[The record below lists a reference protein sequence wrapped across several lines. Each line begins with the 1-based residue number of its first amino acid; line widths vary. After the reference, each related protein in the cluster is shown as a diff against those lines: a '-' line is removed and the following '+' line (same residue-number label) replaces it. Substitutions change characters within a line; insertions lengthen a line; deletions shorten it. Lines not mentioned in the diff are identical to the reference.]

1 MSLIKNLGGRPLIYE
16 STEENFNKVLE
27 LCKSYFD
34 SEELITKP
42 PTVTG
47 LTLHL
52 GFESKDTLYSYA
64 KKEGFSYSIKRALL
78 KIEEY
83 HEIATAGGDKCTGN
97 IFILKNFGWKDTQ
110 NIDHSGNVSNLPPE
124 IKFIDAE
131 DEN

>member
-1 MSLIKNLGGRPLIYE
+1 MENLGGRPPIYE
-16 STEENFNKVLE
+16 PTEENFAKVAE
-27 LCKSYFD
+27 LCLSYFKKD
-34 SEELITKP
+34 ENDLFSNP

-64 KKEGFSYSIKRALL
+64 KKDGFSYPIKRALL
-78 KIEEY
+78 NIEQY

-110 NIDHSGNVSNLPPE
+110 ELNHKGNVSNLPPQIVFTDE
-124 IKFIDAE
+124 DDA
-131 DEN
+131 D